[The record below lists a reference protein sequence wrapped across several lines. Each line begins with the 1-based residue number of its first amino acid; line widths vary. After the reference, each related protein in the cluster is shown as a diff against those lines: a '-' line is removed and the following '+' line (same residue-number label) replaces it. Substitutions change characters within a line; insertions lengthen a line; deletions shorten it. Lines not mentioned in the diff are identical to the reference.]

1 MASRECSAGL
11 GLDLEGGVGGAV
23 RAALAGLDGAPALA
37 IVEVCAPGEPAAAG
51 RALGEAGR
59 SIREAAPDCTVVGS
73 SAHGVIG
80 GGDSVEMR
88 PAVSVWM
95 AMLGGSRARGFRIG
109 SVPAPA
115 GGVAITGLPELR
127 PDDRIALLL
136 ADPWT
141 LPMDEVV
148 ASFARVD
155 GDLPVVGGMASGAT
169 RHGDSRLM
177 LDGAVFD
184 NGAVGVVLDQASPVR
199 AVVSQGCRPIGDAM
213 TVTAAQGHT
222 IGELAGRPAA
232 ERLRDVVASL
242 DAEEQALVVR
252 GLHIGIAHAGSGDG
266 ASAADYVVRG
276 ILGVDAATG
285 AIAVGDEVPVGGV
298 VRLHLRDADS
308 ADADL
313 RSVVSA
319 IRPADA
325 RGPTGAY
332 LVTCNGRG
340 GAMFMS
346 SDHDAALVREG
357 LGTDAVG
364 GFFAAGE
371 IGPVGG
377 SNHLH
382 GFTAVVLVVDAAV
395 EPGAVEIARS
405 TIVGPDEYS
414 VDIDAELRALLEP

>member
-1 MASRECSAGL
+1 MASRECSVGL
-11 GLDLEGGVGGAV
+11 GLDLDGGVAAAV
-23 RAALAGLDGAPALA
+23 SNALAGLDGVPALA
-37 IVEVCAPGEPAAAG
+37 IVTVCAPGDPAASG

-59 SIREAAPDCTVVGS
+59 IIRDSSPECTVVGT
-73 SAHGVIG
+73 SAHGVVG
-80 GGDSVEMR
+80 GGESVEMR

-95 AMLGGSRARGFRIG
+95 ATLAGSRPRGFRIG
-109 SVPAPA
+109 AVPAPA

-127 PDDRIALLL
+127 ADDRVALLL

-141 LPMDEVV
+141 LPVDEVV
-148 ASFARVD
+148 AAFARVD

-222 IGELAGRPAA
+222 IGELAGRPAV
-232 ERLRDVVASL
+232 ERLRDVVGSL

-313 RSVVSA
+313 RSVVAA
-319 IRPADA
+319 IRPAGA
-325 RGPTGAY
+325 HAPSGAY

-340 GAMFMS
+340 GAMFTS
-346 SDHDAALVREG
+346 SDHDGALVREG
-357 LGTDAVG
+357 LGTEAVG

-377 SNHLH
+377 ANHLH
-382 GFTAVVLVVDAAV
+382 GFTAVVLVVDADDGAGDV
-395 EPGAVEIARS
+395 EIPRSTGQDEPG
-405 TIVGPDEYS
+405 
-414 VDIDAELRALLEP
+414 VDIDAELRALLGP